1 MKRIRYFDLLRCI
14 SFCFIIFYHMVIQL
28 HLSEICSLERITP
41 LFANSN
47 MHIATLG
54 VAVFFMLSGA
64 SLVYTTK
71 NNFDLKKYYKKRCL
85 RILIPFYLAYLVCF
99 LAKFVMNHS
108 IQAIFPDKVPAW
120 RFLFTILGMDGWI
133 SMHGIAT
140 FSLGPGEW
148 FLGCLIVLYLVFPF
162 LRFLMEKNAKLF
174 FAGAT
179 CIYVLVVCFYP
190 FSVDAHMNLLLK
202 GYEFIIGMMFGYC
215 RTQFSPKLKYVTIPV
230 TLFFF
235 LSPVAV
241 NVHYAFKIT
250 ILAVAFWISLSY
262 LEPFLQKRK
271 LRMIRVISD
280 YSYEVFLVH
289 HVIIYFLTPKAA
301 PYLHN
306 TGMILLLFAVEIL
319 CMAVAAFIL
328 KYLSEKCMQLLSAI
342 L

>member
-1 MKRIRYFDLLRCI
+1 MKRIRYFDLLRCV

-28 HLSEICSLERITP
+28 HLSEICSLESITS
-41 LFANSN
+41 LFSNSN

-71 NNFDLKKYYKKRCL
+71 NDFDLKKYYKKRCL
-85 RILIPFYLAYLVCF
+85 RILIPFYLTYFVYL
-99 LAKFVMNHS
+99 LAKIVVHHS
-108 IQAIFPDKVPAW
+108 LQGIFPEKIPTW
-120 RFLFTILGMDGWI
+120 RAFFTILGMDGWV

-140 FSLGPGEW
+140 FSLGIGEW
-148 FLGCLIVLYLVFPF
+148 FLGCLIVLYLVFPL
-162 LRFLMEKNAKLF
+162 LRSLMEKNAKLF
-174 FAGAT
+174 FVCAT
-179 CIYVLVVCFYP
+179 CIYVLTVFFYP
-190 FSVDAHMNLLLK
+190 FTVDAHVNLLLK

-215 RTQFSPKLKYVTIPV
+215 STQFSPKLKYVAIPV

-235 LSPVAV
+235 LSPIAI
-241 NVHYAFKIT
+241 NIHYAFKIT
-250 ILAVAFWISLSY
+250 ILAVAFWISISY

-271 LRMIRVISD
+271 LRIIRVISD

-289 HVIIYFLTPKAA
+289 HVIIYYLTPKAA

-306 TGMILLLFAVEIL
+306 TGTILLLFTIEIL
-319 CMAVAAFIL
+319 CMAIAAFAL
-328 KYLSEKCMQLLSAI
+328 KYISGKCMRCLSTI